1 MDINDKV
8 VCINCDELVR
18 LDLYQTYTIKNILT
32 EKDNV
37 IPQILLFEIDTIYYK
52 RERFISLN
60 EFRKQ
65 KLNKLECQ
73 KFL

>member
-18 LDLYQTYTIKNILT
+18 LELYQTYTIKNILA

>member
-1 MDINDKV
+1 MNINDKV
-8 VCINCDELVR
+8 VCINCDELVK
-18 LDLYQTYTIKNILT
+18 LELYQIYTIKNILT

-37 IPQILLFEIDTIYYK
+37 RPQILLFEIDMIYYK

>member
-1 MDINDKV
+1 MNINDKV

-18 LDLYQTYTIKNILT
+18 LELYQTYTIKNILT

>member
-1 MDINDKV
+1 MNINDKV
-8 VCINCDELVR
+8 VCINCDELVK
-18 LDLYQTYTIKNILT
+18 LELYQIYTIKNILT

-37 IPQILLFEIDTIYYK
+37 RPQILLFEIDMIYYK
-52 RERFISLN
+52 LERFISLN
-60 EFRKQ
+60 QFRKQ